1 MKKKR
6 VAAAMLAATM
16 TLTSAF
22 SGTLTAHAAELTQ
35 TINQEDVNYGAVVT
49 GENADAIK
57 SMFDATYY
65 ANTNGD
71 VVKHIKE
78 ALGENISDE
87 VLAQALFEHFCTS
100 GIYEG
105 RSLSK
110 DFNVSAFASANDD
123 LKEAFGSDILSYYLY
138 AVSHDL
144 ATEGRT
150 ITTLAQAAAAGITV
164 TSVTNPAVSVTPA
177 AYERA
182 SILGINNLDVINALE
197 SGATVYVSKSNVA
210 TIIKDNAISSV
221 VGVDAPITNNIPGT
235 NTNKETNTF
244 LIADDAIYAIIDKF
258 GSSTLTTSAD
268 KSRDRGVDYYLIAD
282 TNNNAAIF
290 LASDITTDGTFDY
303 DKFVKASPISYE
315 DEYDVNDVLVTDNDG
330 TKTLVNYEVM
340 TPFAVNITS
349 DNGSSKKTITNVNS
363 YRYYAELVYTYGYD
377 MLSDNYPFT
386 YLGSDEEGNTVEKNT
401 FDREGYSEATE
412 GNGRETTTKV
422 AIYIDSE
429 HRDINFLRLYDD
441 GSYDLAGTVI
451 MMNKQVLDQT
461 IKQLGLSN
469 VYYVSGEKYTVDD
482 SDDSDSTEST
492 AGETTNTT
500 ENVTSETAD
509 ATDAETTVTEN
520 VDETIDKTTEDVTS
534 SENSSN
540 GAEDAS
546 VDEETIPAE

>member
-16 TLTSAF
+16 TMASAF

-78 ALGENISDE
+78 VLGENISDE

-138 AVSHDL
+138 AASHDL

-197 SGATVYVSKSNVA
+197 SGAIVFVSKSNVA
-210 TIIKDNAISSV
+210 TIIKDNATSSV
-221 VGVDAPITNNIPGT
+221 VGVDAPITNNTPGT
-235 NTNKETNTF
+235 NTNKETNTL
-244 LIADDAIYAIIDKF
+244 LIADNAIYAIVDKF

-303 DKFVKASPISYE
+303 DKFIKAAPISYD
-315 DEYDVNDVLVTDNDG
+315 DEYDVNNVLVMDNDG
-330 TKTLVNYEVM
+330 TKKLVNYEVM
-340 TPFAVNITS
+340 TPYAVNITS
-349 DNGSSKKTITNVNS
+349 DDGSSKKTITNVNS
-363 YRYYAELVYTYGYD
+363 YRYYAELVNTYGYD
-377 MLSDNYPFT
+377 MLSDYPFT
-386 YLGSDEEGNTVEKNT
+386 YLGSDEEGNTVEKNG

-412 GNGRETTTKV
+412 GNGRDTTTKV

-451 MMNKQVLDQT
+451 MLNKQVLDQT

-469 VYYVSGEKYTVDD
+469 VYYVSGEKYTVDNTD
-482 SDDSDSTEST
+482 S
-492 AGETTNTT
+492 AETTAVETINAT

-520 VDETIDKTTEDVTS
+520 DDETTDKTTTEDVTS
-534 SENSSN
+534 SESSSN
-540 GAEDAS
+540 RAENAS
-546 VDEETIPAE
+546 VDEVTAPAE

>member
-78 ALGENISDE
+78 VLGENISDE

-138 AVSHDL
+138 AASHDL

-197 SGATVYVSKSNVA
+197 SGAIVFVSKSNIA
-210 TIIKDNAISSV
+210 TIIKDNATSSV

-268 KSRDRGVDYYLIAD
+268 KSRDRGVDYYIIAD
-282 TNNNAAIF
+282 INGNAAVF

-315 DEYDVNDVLVTDNDG
+315 DEYDVNNVLVTDNDG
-330 TKTLVNYEVM
+330 TKMLVNYEVM

-349 DNGSSKKTITNVNS
+349 DDGSSKKTITSTNT
-363 YRYYAELVYTYGYD
+363 YCYYAELVSTYGYD

-386 YLGSDEEGNTVEKNT
+386 YLTTDEEGNVVEKNA

-412 GNGRETTTKV
+412 GNGRDTTTKV

-429 HRDINFLRLYDD
+429 HRSIESVRLYND
-441 GSYDLAGTVI
+441 GSYDRAGTAI
-451 MMNKQVLDQT
+451 TMNKQVLDQT

-482 SDDSDSTEST
+482 SDSTET
-492 AGETTNTT
+492 IAVETTNTT

-520 VDETIDKTTEDVTS
+520 VDETKDKTIEDVTA
-534 SENSSN
+534 SESSSN

-546 VDEETIPAE
+546 VDEEAVPAE

>member
-78 ALGENISDE
+78 VLGENISDE

-138 AVSHDL
+138 AASHDL

-197 SGATVYVSKSNVA
+197 SGAIVFVSKSNIA

-221 VGVDAPITNNIPGT
+221 VGVDAPITNNIPET
-235 NTNKETNTF
+235 STNKKTNTF
-244 LIADDAIYAIIDKF
+244 LIADNAIYAIIDKF
-258 GSSTLTTSAD
+258 GSSTLTTSAN
-268 KSRDRGVDYYLIAD
+268 KSRDCGVDYYLITD
-282 TNNNAAIF
+282 TNNNAAVF

-303 DKFVKASPISYE
+303 DKFIKAAPISYE
-315 DEYDVNDVLVTDNDG
+315 DEYDVNNVIVTDNDG
-330 TKTLVNYEVM
+330 TKMLVNYEVM
-340 TPFAVNITS
+340 TPFAVNLIS
-349 DNGSSKKTITNVNS
+349 DDGSSKKTLTNVNT
-363 YRYYAELVYTYGYD
+363 YRYYTELVSTYGYD

-386 YLGSDEEGNTVEKNT
+386 YLTTDEEGNVVEKNT
-401 FDREGYSEATE
+401 FDIDGYSEATE
-412 GNGRETTTKV
+412 GNGRDTTTKV

-429 HRDINFLRLYDD
+429 HKTIESVRLYDD
-441 GSYDLAGTVI
+441 GSYDRAGTTV
-451 MMNKQVLDQT
+451 MLNKQVLDAT

-469 VYYVSGEKYTVDD
+469 VYYVSGEKYTVDE
-482 SDDSDSTEST
+482 DDSDSAEAT
-492 AGETTNTT
+492 AVEITNTT
-500 ENVTSETAD
+500 ENVSSETTD
-509 ATDAETTVTEN
+509 ATDDETTVTEN
-520 VDETIDKTTEDVTS
+520 TDEVKGETTTEDVTVPT
-534 SENSSN
+534 E
-540 GAEDAS
+540 
-546 VDEETIPAE
+546 